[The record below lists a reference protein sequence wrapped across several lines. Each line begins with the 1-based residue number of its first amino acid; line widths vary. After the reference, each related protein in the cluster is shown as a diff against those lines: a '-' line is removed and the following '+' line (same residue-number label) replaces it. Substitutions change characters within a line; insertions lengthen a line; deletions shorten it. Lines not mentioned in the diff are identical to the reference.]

1 MAALKRIG
9 TDLSKADLSKAD
21 LSKADLSKADLS
33 KTDLSKTGFTLD
45 WRSFSNSAYAER
57 SIPF

>member
-9 TDLSKADLSKAD
+9 TDLSETDLSKAN
-21 LSKADLSKADLS
+21 LS
-33 KTDLSKTGFTLD
+33 KTGFSKTGFTLD

>member
-45 WRSFSNSAYAER
+45 WLHVRLAE
-57 SIPF
+57 FLQFCLC

>member
-9 TDLSKADLSKAD
+9 TDLSETDLSKTGF
-21 LSKADLSKADLS
+21 SKTDLS